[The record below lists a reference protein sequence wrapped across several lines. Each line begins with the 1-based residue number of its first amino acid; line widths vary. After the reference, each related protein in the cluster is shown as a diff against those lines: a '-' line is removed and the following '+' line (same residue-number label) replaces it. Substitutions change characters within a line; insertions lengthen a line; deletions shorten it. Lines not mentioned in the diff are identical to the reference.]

1 MKRMLFNATQR
12 EELRVALVEGQWL
25 YDLDIETTLRESRK
39 ANIYKGRITRV
50 EPSLEAAFID
60 YGAERHGFL
69 PLKEISRDYFDPAV
83 DISGGKINI
92 KEVLKEGQEL
102 VVQVAKEERGN
113 KGAALTTFISMAGRY
128 LVLMPNNPRAGG
140 VSRRIEGED
149 RTEAR
154 DALSSLTIP
163 DDMGIILRT
172 AGVGKSAEELQWD
185 LDYLIKVWTAIKIA
199 SDQKA
204 APFLIY
210 QESNLITRAI
220 RDYFRNDI
228 NEILIDSPGL
238 YNQARQFVEQVM
250 PQFVSRVK
258 LYSDPVPLF
267 TRYQI
272 ESQIESAFQREVR
285 LPSGGAL
292 VIDHTEALVTIDINS
307 SRATKG
313 GDIEE
318 TALMTNLEAADE
330 IARQLRL
337 RDIGGLIV
345 IDFIDMTPSR
355 NQREVENRLRDALKL
370 DRARVQIGRISRF
383 GLLEMSR
390 QRLRPSLG
398 ESSKVVC
405 PRCNGQ
411 GSIRGIESLALAVL
425 RMIEEDGMKENTSR
439 VIAQLPVEVATF
451 LLNEKRHSLNDIEK
465 RHEISVVLVPNIYL
479 QSPHYEIT
487 RIRDTDVTPE
497 TTSQNSYEMVTEPDS
512 KTETAASQKASQQ
525 VAEQPVVKNVLP
537 DIPQPPQAS
546 TAAANKPGIFI
557 RIWRALFGSGEKPKA
572 SPPRPAR
579 PSSQGQHRA
588 RGDRHERGRDP
599 RRDKGSQHRQHPQ
612 QRRQHQ
618 QSTTTT
624 TTTASASTPAQPQAN
639 TSNNAISTEI
649 VTPAP
654 HAASTGTSPA
664 PGNGISQNPNQRR
677 GRRSRRRRGPRTQ
690 QPGQEMGDAANSPH
704 ENQNHQSN
712 DYGQHE
718 HVENQSHHETSST
731 SAHTTHSEQRDN
743 YREPQQKVTA
753 DSPRESSWS
762 DKPASTA
769 DTNPVKPVHN
779 IDSGSD
785 SNGGNSHN

>member
-25 YDLDIETTLRESRK
+25 YDLDIETTQRESRK

-69 PLKEISRDYFDPAV
+69 PLKEISREYFDPSV
-83 DISGGKINI
+83 DISSGKINI
-92 KEVLKEGQEL
+92 KDVLKEGQEL
-102 VVQVAKEERGN
+102 VVQVVKEERGN

-185 LDYLIKVWTAIKIA
+185 LDYLIKVWSAIKVA
-199 SDQKA
+199 SVQRD

-228 NEILIDSPGL
+228 NEILIDSPAL
-238 YNQARQFVEQVM
+238 YTQARQFVEQVM
-250 PQFVSRVK
+250 PQYLARIK
-258 LYSDPVPLF
+258 LYADPVPLF

-272 ESQIESAFQREVR
+272 ETQIETAFQREVR
-285 LPSGGAL
+285 LPSGGVL

-425 RMIEEDGMKENTSR
+425 RMIEEDGMKENTAR
-439 VIAQLPVEVATF
+439 VVAQLPVEVATF

-497 TTSQNSYEMVTEPDS
+497 FTGQLSYELVTEPES
-512 KTETAASQKASQQ
+512 KTDAAAAQKTVHP
-525 VAEQPVVKNVLP
+525 VAEQPAVKNVLP
-537 DIPQPPQAS
+537 DIPQPPPAPK
-546 TAAANKPGIFI
+546 AVIAKPGIFVL
-557 RIWRALFGSGEKPKA
+557 IWRALFGSGEKPVIT
-572 SPPRPAR
+572 PRQTRQPV
-579 PSSQGQHRA
+579 QGQHRP
-588 RGDRHERGRDP
+588 RERTDRGRDP
-599 RRDKGSQHRQHPQ
+599 RRDNKDRDRSQHRQHPQ
-612 QRRQHQ
+612 QRRPSQPV
-618 QSTTTT
+618 
-624 TTTASASTPAQPQAN
+624 STPAAAPQPQPSSEIIVSDDDTAAAQRTPSN
-639 TSNNAISTEI
+639 ATS
-649 VTPAP
+649 
-654 HAASTGTSPA
+654 HAGSA
-664 PGNGISQNPNQRR
+664 QNPNQRR
-677 GRRSRRRRGPRTQ
+677 GRRSRRRRGGQRPQQSGQDMADDPSASTENYSQQNGDTTQ
-690 QPGQEMGDAANSPH
+690 YEQGENTAQNESPNAIPSSTPNSETRDAQQEQAKVVV
-704 ENQNHQSN
+704 HQSR
-712 DYGQHE
+712 
-718 HVENQSHHETSST
+718 
-731 SAHTTHSEQRDN
+731 EQ
-743 YREPQQKVTA
+743 
-753 DSPRESSWS
+753 SWS
-762 DKPASTA
+762 DKPTTPTESAISNPSDST
-769 DTNPVKPVHN
+769 NR
-779 IDSGSD
+779 GSD
-785 SNGGNSHN
+785 SSGGNSHQ